1 MAGECC
7 IFIKYIK
14 FLLLRK
20 ELYLMLVYIISKD
33 GHPLMPTCRCGK
45 IRRLLKYNKAKV
57 FKYCP
62 FTV

>member
-1 MAGECC
+1 
-7 IFIKYIK
+7 
-14 FLLLRK
+14 
-20 ELYLMLVYIISKD
+20 MLVYIISKD